1 MVEQTFTAG
10 SEGIEVVTED
20 TTTVVV
26 PGPIGRTMKKIWNNK
41 GKILTVLAVGGAG
54 YLVYDAV
61 KTGRA
66 KEAADHAADAAAAV
80 SRLV

>member
-1 MVEQTFTAG
+1 MTDQTFIAG

-26 PGPIGRTMKKIWNNK
+26 PGPIARALSTVWNNK
-41 GKILTVLAVGGAG
+41 GKILTVFAIGGAS
-54 YLVYDAV
+54 YLAYDAV
-61 KTGRA
+61 KSGRA
-66 KEAADHAADAAAAV
+66 KEAANHVADATAAV